1 MKRRTF
7 LASAATGAAAA
18 GIAAPAIAAPAIS
31 QGVRQLSLISVWPRK
46 LPGLGNAALRL
57 ARRITTASN
66 GELEV
71 RVFAAGELVP
81 PFESF
86 DAVASGRAD
95 MYYGAEDFWQTKSP
109 AFSFFAGVPF
119 GLTADENLA
128 WIREGGGQE
137 LWDELSAQHNIKP
150 FLVGDLGGQMGGWFL
165 SEVET
170 VAQLDGMQIS
180 APTLLS
186 DALGRLGAAAAPLPL
201 ISVFPA
207 MQSKFIDGAVGMGPW
222 IDLSFGFHQTATN
235 YYFPGLHAASAPLS
249 FGLNKTLWDSLSEHH
264 RAVVH
269 MAASS
274 EYVALFAEFAAR
286 NAAALRVLRK
296 QHGVTARTFPRELLN
311 AVGAAAGEV
320 VAEVGQSDPLAGRI
334 YESFISFRR
343 AAISWSRLTDHAFV
357 SARSLPFRY
366 AAG

>member
-1 MKRRTF
+1 MRRRTF

-18 GIAAPAIAAPAIS
+18 GVAAPAIA

-46 LPGLGNAALRL
+46 LPGLGSAALRL
-57 ARRITTASN
+57 ARRITVASN

-95 MYYGAEDFWQTKSP
+95 MYYGAEDFWQNKSP
-109 AFSFFAGVPF
+109 AYGFFAGVPF

-137 LWDELSAQHNIKP
+137 LWDELSAEHNIKP
-150 FLVGDLGGQMGGWFL
+150 FLVGDIGGQMGGWFL
-165 SEVET
+165 GEIEA
-170 VAQLDGMQIS
+170 VAQLDGLQIS
-180 APTLLS
+180 APKLLS
-186 DALGRLGAAAAPLPL
+186 DALSRLGASAAPLPL

-222 IDLSFGFHQTATN
+222 VDLSFGFYETAKN

-249 FGLNKTLWDSLSEHH
+249 FGLNKTLWDGLSDYHQ
-264 RAVVH
+264 AVVQ
-269 MAASS
+269 MAVSS
-274 EYVALFAEFAAR
+274 EYVAMFAEFAAR

-296 QHGVTARTFPRELLN
+296 EHGVTVRGFPKELLN
-311 AVGAAAGEV
+311 AVGETAGQV
-320 VAEVGQSDPLAGRI
+320 VAEVGQTDPLSGRI
-334 YESFISFRR
+334 YDSFLSFRR
-343 AAISWSRLTDHAFV
+343 NAISWSRLTDHAFV

-366 AAG
+366 AAT